1 MGMPAG
7 TASKALCR
15 YDADCRLPILEFHQ
29 IAFIRSQKIHGCFG
43 MADRTDAI
51 RPVQGMAFLQ
61 EPLEIGK
68 SDLIQLAKDG
78 KWSYH
83 SSVS

>member
-1 MGMPAG
+1 
-7 TASKALCR
+7 
-15 YDADCRLPILEFHQ
+15 
-29 IAFIRSQKIHGCFG
+29 